1 MAESSKKNKKGNRH
15 SHNRPDEKIRLPKG
29 EELFG
34 IVDTR
39 LGMGKS
45 RIRCSDGK
53 ERICRVPGALKRR
66 LWVRPNNIVIIKPW
80 EYEGDRKGDEAFDQQ
95 EYGVRGAGGYPGRGS
110 DTGGGQPVQD

>member
-66 LWVRPNNIVIIKPW
+66 LWVRPNNIVILKINQTILLLKSAHKTIDIKSEIKINMPPIV
-80 EYEGDRKGDEAFDQQ
+80 
-95 EYGVRGAGGYPGRGS
+95 GVPTLVKR
-110 DTGGGQPVQD
+110 

>member
-66 LWVRPNNIVIIKPW
+66 LWVRPNNIVIMKPW
-80 EYEGDRKGDEAFDQQ
+80 EYEGDRKGDILFNYKPIQIKWLKKQGHLKELLEQ
-95 EYGVRGAGGYPGRGS
+95 EEF
-110 DTGGGQPVQD
+110 